1 MTIDFLFI
9 DLETCTRCKGTD
21 VNLEAAIQEVQR
33 TLESPGVDISLRKIL
48 VETESQALELGFVSS
63 PTIRVNGEDVA
74 LELHESSCAS
84 CGEACGCEGEINC
97 RAWIYKGEEHTVA
110 PIPMIVDAVLQAVY
124 DTERG
129 VPEPRHKNAVP
140 ENLKRFFAARMGK
153 LNREATV
160 EPAASACCSGQE
172 QATCCDPS
180 QKLGCC
186 GATKKGAPIA
196 SCGCR

>member
-21 VNLEAAIQEVQR
+21 VNLEAALQEIRR
-33 TLESPGVDISLRKIL
+33 TLESSGVDITVRKTL
-48 VETESQALELGFVSS
+48 VETEPQALELGFVSS
-63 PTIRVNGEDVA
+63 PTIRVNGQDVA
-74 LELHESSCAS
+74 LELQESSCAS
-84 CGEACGCEGEINC
+84 CGEACGCQGEIDC
-97 RAWIYKGEEHTVA
+97 RVWIYKGEEHTVA

-124 DTERG
+124 DTEKS
-129 VPEPRHKNAVP
+129 VPEPQRQNAVP
-140 ENLKRFFAARMGK
+140 ENLKRFFAARTEK

-160 EPAASACCSGQE
+160 EPAASVCCSGQE
-172 QATCCDPS
+172 QAACCDPS

-186 GATKKGAPIA
+186 GVAEKGAPIA